1 MTAICKKEVKS
12 YLTSMTGYVFIAFIL
27 LLAGVYFTAYNLQMG
42 YPIFGYTLSAITFVF
57 LIITPILTMRV
68 LAEEKKQKTDQLL
81 LTSPLSVKDIVLGK
95 FTALMVIF
103 LIPMII
109 LCIYPIILKNFGTVS
124 LKMAYVA
131 VIGFFLLGCAN
142 IAIGIFLSSITE
154 SQIIA
159 AVVTFVV
166 LFICYMM
173 SGIKSFFSETA
184 ITSLIAFSAGL
195 LVCCGIIYMVMKNLF
210 TVCLVAVIGE
220 AALLVLYTVKQ
231 SLFEGAI
238 QKVLGIFD
246 ISSHF
251 DNFVSGILD
260 IGGIIYFL
268 SIIAVFLFLTVQSIQ
283 KRRWS

>member
-42 YPIFGYTLSAITFVF
+42 YPVFGYTLSAITFVF

-95 FTALMVIF
+95 FTALIVIF

-109 LCIYPIILKNFGTVS
+109 LCIYPIILKNFGSVS

-142 IAIGIFLSSITE
+142 IGIDLLCSTQMFSDYNNHCSRIYISKSTI
-154 SQIIA
+154 S
-159 AVVTFVV
+159 FSR
-166 LFICYMM
+166 ICYSYIMN
-173 SGIKSFFSETA
+173 
-184 ITSLIAFSAGL
+184 
-195 LVCCGIIYMVMKNLF
+195 YR
-210 TVCLVAVIGE
+210 
-220 AALLVLYTVKQ
+220 Y
-231 SLFEGAI
+231 
-238 QKVLGIFD
+238 
-246 ISSHF
+246 
-251 DNFVSGILD
+251 
-260 IGGIIYFL
+260 
-268 SIIAVFLFLTVQSIQ
+268 SIIVVILARDNSQ
-283 KRRWS
+283 KGQD